1 MDRSNAKTRK
11 SQLDD
16 GQRILY
22 ILRRQ
27 IERIANTSELN
38 SHTFTYTGNLCSVQ
52 INYPL
57 LARKMCQ

>member
-38 SHTFTYTGNLCSVQ
+38 SHTFAYTGSLYGVQ